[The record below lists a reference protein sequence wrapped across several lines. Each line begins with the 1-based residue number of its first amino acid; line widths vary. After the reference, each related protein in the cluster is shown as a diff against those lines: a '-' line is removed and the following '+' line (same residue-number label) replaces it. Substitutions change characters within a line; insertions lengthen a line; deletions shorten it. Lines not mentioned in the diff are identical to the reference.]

1 MKILMLGA
9 ALLPALLPAMLP
21 GVAEAQTA
29 QRARRPAAAA
39 PQTGSLN
46 QHLEAAL
53 ALDASLRALEA
64 QRMAARARGIT
75 AQSVIAG
82 PPSIS
87 GSFRSD
93 TRGPREQREMEMDF
107 AAPMWLPGQRSAL
120 RGTVEHAV
128 DEIDQRI
135 VLRRLEVSGLLRE
148 AWWDAAEAR
157 RAAQL
162 ARERLTT
169 AREIARDVT
178 RRADLGDI
186 PPTEAL
192 LARNETLGAELG
204 LAQAEAS
211 ADLAVQ
217 AYRVMTGGLEP
228 NLPVETVR
236 ARGAHP
242 ALRAAEAAVAHAEAR
257 QRLVAA
263 TPRDNPELGTFLRQ
277 ENGMGTND
285 ATSIGLRFRLPL
297 ATEARNAPR
306 RAEAQSEL
314 TRAVALLAQSR
325 RLVDAEILR
334 ARQQLSAA
342 EQALRLARQRL
353 AVANEQE
360 GIALRAFRSGE
371 TGTFDL
377 YRVRQLRLEAANE
390 EGRAGI
396 EASRARSR
404 VNQAMGVIP

>member
-9 ALLPALLPAMLP
+9 ALLLPLSAH
-21 GVAEAQTA
+21 AQNTA
-29 QRARRPAAAA
+29 RQRARPPALAA
-39 PQTGSLN
+39 QSSSLS

-53 ALDASLRALEA
+53 AIDASMRALEA
-64 QRMAARARGIT
+64 QRMAAGARGIT
-75 AQSVIAG
+75 ARSAIAG

-107 AAPMWLPGQRSAL
+107 AAPLWLPGQRSAL

-128 DEIDQRI
+128 TEYDQRI
-135 VLRRLEVSGLLRE
+135 LLRRLEVAGLLRE

-157 RAAQL
+157 RAVQL
-162 ARERLTT
+162 ARDRLGT

-178 RRADLGDI
+178 RRAELGDI

-192 LARNETLGAELG
+192 LARNETLGAELS
-204 LAQAEAS
+204 LAQAESTA
-211 ADLAVQ
+211 ALAVA
-217 AYRVMTGGLEP
+217 AYRVMTGGMEP
-228 NLPVETVR
+228 NLPVEAIR
-236 ARGAHP
+236 ARGSHP
-242 ALRAAEAAVAHAEAR
+242 ALRAAEAAVAHAESR

-277 ENGMGTND
+277 ENGRGTND
-285 ATSIGLRFRLPL
+285 STSIGLRFRLPL

-306 RAEAQSEL
+306 RAAAQSEV
-314 TRAVALLAQSR
+314 TQAVALLAQAR
-325 RLVDAEILR
+325 RLVEAEVGR
-334 ARQQLSAA
+334 ARAQLAA
-342 EQALRLARQRL
+342 SEQALRLARQRL

-360 GIALRAFRSGE
+360 GIAVRAFRSGE

-377 YRVRQLRLEAANE
+377 YRVRQLRLEAAND
-390 EGRAGI
+390 EGRASVD
-396 EASRARSR
+396 ASRARSR
-404 VNQAMGVIP
+404 VNQAMGVVP

>member
-1 MKILMLGA
+1 MKFLMLGA
-9 ALLPALLPAMLP
+9 ALLLPLSAY
-21 GVAEAQTA
+21 AQNTA
-29 QRARRPAAAA
+29 RPRARPPVAAT
-39 PQTGSLN
+39 QNGSLS

-53 ALDASLRALEA
+53 ALDASQRALEA
-64 QRMAARARGIT
+64 QRTAAGARGVT
-75 AQSVIAG
+75 ARSLTAG

-87 GSFRSD
+87 GSFRSE

-107 AAPMWLPGQRSAL
+107 AAPMWLPGQRNAL

-128 DEIDQRI
+128 ADFDQRI
-135 VLRRLEVSGLLRE
+135 LLRRLEVVGLLRE

-157 RAAQL
+157 RAVQL
-162 ARERLTT
+162 ARDRLGT

-178 RRADLGDI
+178 RRAELGDI

-192 LARNETLGAELG
+192 LARNETLGAELS
-204 LAQAEAS
+204 LAQAES
-211 ADLAVQ
+211 AAALAVE
-217 AYRVMTGGLEP
+217 AYRVMTGGLDP
-228 NLPVETVR
+228 NLPVEAIR
-236 ARGAHP
+236 ARGVHP
-242 ALRAAEAAVAHAEAR
+242 ALRAAEAAVALAESR

-277 ENGMGTND
+277 ENGLGTND

-306 RAEAQSEL
+306 RAEAQSEV
-314 TRAVALLAQSR
+314 TRAAALLAQSR
-325 RLVDAEILR
+325 RLVDAEVVR
-334 ARQQLSAA
+334 ARAQLAA
-342 EQALRLARQRL
+342 SEQVLRLARQRL
-353 AVANEQE
+353 GVANEQE

-377 YRVRQLRLEAANE
+377 YRVRQLRLEAAND

-404 VNQAMGVIP
+404 VNQAMGVVP

>member
-9 ALLPALLPAMLP
+9 ALLLPVTAL
-21 GVAEAQTA
+21 AQNA
-29 QRARRPAAAA
+29 APRPRAPAAATQNGGLA
-39 PQTGSLN
+39 R
-46 QHLEAAL
+46 HLEAAL
-53 ALDASLRALEA
+53 ALDATYRSLEA
-64 QRMAARARGIT
+64 QRTAAGARAVT
-75 AQSVIAG
+75 AQSLIAG

-107 AAPMWLPGQRSAL
+107 AAPMWLPGQRGAL
-120 RGTVEHAV
+120 RGTVQSSVAEFG
-128 DEIDQRI
+128 ERI
-135 VLRRLEVSGLLRE
+135 LLRQLEVAGLLRE

-157 RAAQL
+157 RALQL

-178 RRADLGDI
+178 RRAELGDI

-192 LARNETLGAELG
+192 LARNETLSAELS
-204 LAQAEAS
+204 LAQADSS

-217 AYRVMTGGLEP
+217 AYRTLTGGLEP

-236 ARGAHP
+236 TRGSHP
-242 ALRAAEAAVAHAEAR
+242 ALRAAEAALSHAESR

-277 ENGMGTND
+277 ENGLGTND
-285 ATSIGLRFRLPL
+285 ATSIGFRFRLPL

-306 RAEAQSEL
+306 RAEAQSEV

-325 RLVDAEILR
+325 RIVDAEILR
-334 ARQQLSAA
+334 ARQQQAAA

-353 AVANEQE
+353 SVANEQE

-390 EGRAGI
+390 EGSASI
-396 EASRARSR
+396 ATSRARSR
-404 VNQAMGVIP
+404 VNQAMGVLP

>member
-9 ALLPALLPAMLP
+9 ALLLPVAAHAQNAASRP
-21 GVAEAQTA
+21 RGVA
-29 QRARRPAAAA
+29 A
-39 PQTGSLN
+39 PSQNGGGLS

-53 ALDASLRALEA
+53 VLDASSRALEA

-75 AQSVIAG
+75 AQSAIAG

-107 AAPMWLPGQRSAL
+107 SAPMWLPGQRGAL

-128 DEIDQRI
+128 NELDQRI
-135 VLRRLEVSGLLRE
+135 VLRRLEVAGLLRE
-148 AWWDAAEAR
+148 AWWEAAEAR
-157 RAAQL
+157 RATQL
-162 ARERLTT
+162 ARDRLAT
-169 AREIARDVT
+169 AREIARDVA

-192 LARNETLGAELG
+192 LARNETLAAELG
-204 LAQAEAS
+204 LAQAEAT
-211 ADLAVQ
+211 ATQAVE
-217 AYRVMTGGLEP
+217 AYRALTGGLEP

-236 ARGAHP
+236 TRSAHP
-242 ALRAAEAAVAHAEAR
+242 ALRAAEAAVAHAESR

-277 ENGMGTND
+277 ENGLGTSD
-285 ATSIGLRFRLPL
+285 STSIGLRFRLPL

-306 RAEAQSEL
+306 RAEAQSEV

-325 RLVDAEILR
+325 RLVDATVLR
-334 ARQQLSAA
+334 ARHQLSAA

-390 EGRAGI
+390 EGRASI
-396 EASRARSR
+396 DASRSRSR
-404 VNQAMGVIP
+404 VNQAMGVVP

>member
-9 ALLPALLPAMLP
+9 ALLLPLSAH
-21 GVAEAQTA
+21 AQNA
-29 QRARRPAAAA
+29 APRPRAAAT
-39 PQTGSLN
+39 QSQSLS

-75 AQSVIAG
+75 AQSAIAG

-107 AAPMWLPGQRSAL
+107 SAPMWLPGQRGAL

-128 DEIDQRI
+128 NEFDQRI
-135 VLRRLEVSGLLRE
+135 VLRRLEVAGLLRE

-162 ARERLTT
+162 ARDRLAT

-178 RRADLGDI
+178 RRAELGDI

-192 LARNETLGAELG
+192 LARNETLAAELG
-204 LAQAEAS
+204 LAQAES
-211 ADLAVQ
+211 AAMLAVE

-242 ALRAAEAAVAHAEAR
+242 ALRAAEAAVAHAESR

-277 ENGMGTND
+277 ENGLGTND
-285 ATSIGLRFRLPL
+285 STSIGLRFRLPL

-325 RLVDAEILR
+325 RLVDAEVLR
-334 ARQQLSAA
+334 ARSQLAAA

-390 EGRAGI
+390 EGRASI

-404 VNQAMGVIP
+404 VNQAMGVVP

>member
-9 ALLPALLPAMLP
+9 ALLLPVSAH
-21 GVAEAQTA
+21 AQNAAPRSRT
-29 QRARRPAAAA
+29 PAAAT
-39 PQTGSLN
+39 QNGSLS

-64 QRMAARARGIT
+64 QRTAAGARGVT

-128 DEIDQRI
+128 VEYDQRI
-135 VLRRLEVSGLLRE
+135 LLRRLEVSGLLRE

-157 RAAQL
+157 RAVQL
-162 ARERLTT
+162 ARDRLAT

-178 RRADLGDI
+178 RRAELGDI

-192 LARNETLGAELG
+192 LARNETLGAELS
-204 LAQAEAS
+204 LAQAESIAS
-211 ADLAVQ
+211 LAVET
-217 AYRVMTGGLEP
+217 YRVMTGGLEP
-228 NLPVETVR
+228 NLPVETIR
-236 ARGAHP
+236 ARGSHP
-242 ALRAAEAAVAHAEAR
+242 ALRAAEAAVAHAESR

-277 ENGMGTND
+277 ENGLGTND
-285 ATSIGLRFRLPL
+285 STSIGLRFRLPL

-306 RAEAQSEL
+306 RAEAQSEV

-325 RLVDAEILR
+325 RLVDAEVVR
-334 ARQQLSAA
+334 ARAQLAA
-342 EQALRLARQRL
+342 SEQALRLARQRL

-377 YRVRQLRLEAANE
+377 YRVRQLRLEAAND

-404 VNQAMGVIP
+404 VNQAMGVVP

>member
-9 ALLPALLPAMLP
+9 ALLLPVCAH
-21 GVAEAQTA
+21 AQNTSRP
-29 QRARRPAAAA
+29 RARPPAAAV
-39 PQTGSLN
+39 QSGSLS

-64 QRMAARARGIT
+64 QRVAAGARGVT

-107 AAPMWLPGQRSAL
+107 SAPLWLPGQRGAL

-128 DEIDQRI
+128 AEFDQRI
-135 VLRRLEVSGLLRE
+135 LLRRLEVAGLLRE

-157 RAAQL
+157 RAVQL
-162 ARERLTT
+162 ARDRLGT

-178 RRADLGDI
+178 RRAELGDI

-192 LARNETLGAELG
+192 LARNETLGAELS
-204 LAQAEAS
+204 LAQAESIAS
-211 ADLAVQ
+211 LAIE

-228 NLPVETVR
+228 NLPVETIR
-236 ARGAHP
+236 ARGSHP
-242 ALRAAEAAVAHAEAR
+242 ALRAAEAAVAHAESR

-277 ENGMGTND
+277 ENGLGTND
-285 ATSIGLRFRLPL
+285 STSIGLRFRLPL

-306 RAEAQSEL
+306 RAEAQSEV

-325 RLVDAEILR
+325 RLVEAEVAR
-334 ARQQLSAA
+334 ARAQLAA
-342 EQALRLARQRL
+342 SEQALRLARQRL

-377 YRVRQLRLEAANE
+377 YRVRQLRLEAAND

-404 VNQAMGVIP
+404 VNQAMGVVP